1 MDRYVFII
9 VVIVIVMGFSL
20 LNNYFK
26 FKSRS
31 DKSLKNLDSRLA
43 KLEDLE
49 ERIQVLEK
57 IVTDKKYNL
66 RQEIDDL

>member
-66 RQEIDDL
+66 RREIDDL